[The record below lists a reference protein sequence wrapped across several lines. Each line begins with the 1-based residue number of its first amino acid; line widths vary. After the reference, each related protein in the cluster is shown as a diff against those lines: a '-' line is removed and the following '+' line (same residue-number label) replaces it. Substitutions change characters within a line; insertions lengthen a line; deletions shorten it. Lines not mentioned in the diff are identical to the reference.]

1 MLVSVDQLNAF
12 DLLVWLRTGER
23 AADRLRC
30 SQPTVSRSAK
40 HVASVF
46 GLDLHRIG
54 GEWTY
59 SGHPKL
65 LNHLRKVHQQSRWL
79 RHEPLRLEAHYCNGP
94 LLLEPCPAGW
104 ICGGFDF
111 LEIQSPLA
119 LLRDGVIDAWLGVY
133 PDVPQHDPELA
144 VIHLTRQP
152 TLLTL
157 PCVVLPIDVGLMVGD
172 TLVVRRAYAEHPTL
186 RELVE
191 LLRQRTVQ
199 LADQMPDL
207 QLLH

>member
-144 VIHLTRQP
+144 VIHLTR
-152 TLLTL
+152 
-157 PCVVLPIDVGLMVGD
+157 
-172 TLVVRRAYAEHPTL
+172 
-186 RELVE
+186 
-191 LLRQRTVQ
+191 
-199 LADQMPDL
+199 
-207 QLLH
+207 